1 MRKGP
6 CRIKKCCEIQ
16 IEALRNCNILCHA
29 SDPSRSYEGLY
40 LSKKSYKGFN
50 TDGFTDQEEF

>member
-1 MRKGP
+1 M
-6 CRIKKCCEIQ
+6 
-16 IEALRNCNILCHA
+16 EALRNCNILCHA